1 MTVTDQE
8 IRAIAFLAKA
18 CRPTGAARWDEAGI
32 VAAIAKVR
40 DRQLA
45 TVAMAV
51 IRAASDRDVESP
63 GVIPSNGSHWA
74 ESAAVASY
82 IPNVIPPAERCG
94 ICNKARQK
102 CQTDPRHADDDH
114 VFDDGRR
121 NEFDLPRVV
130 ADLKAQ
136 VVPVAPPTAPK
147 TLDEVCADPKVQAVR
162 DALNL
167 GVTVKREEAA
177 MSETTNGGG
186 L

>member
-8 IRAIAFLAKA
+8 IRALTFLAKA
-18 CRPTGAARWDEAGI
+18 CRPTGAARWDEAGT

-51 IRAASDRDVESP
+51 IRAAADRDVESP
-63 GVIPSNGSHWA
+63 GVIPTNGSHWA

-94 ICNKARQK
+94 ICNKARAK
-102 CQTDPRHADDDH
+102 CVSDPRHADDDH

-121 NEFDLPRVV
+121 NEFDVPRVV

-167 GVTVKREEAA
+167 GVTLVEVRHE
-177 MSETTNGGG
+177 
-186 L
+186 

>member
-1 MTVTDQE
+1 MTVTRDQ
-8 IRAIAFLAKA
+8 AQMLTDLARA
-18 CRPTGAARWDEAGI
+18 CRPTGASRWDAPG
-32 VAAIAKVR
+32 VMAAIAAVK

-45 TVAMAV
+45 TVIMAV

-94 ICNKARQK
+94 ICNKGREKCARE
-102 CQTDPRHADDDH
+102 RVADDDH
-114 VFDDGRR
+114 VFEALSSRPHATDV
-121 NEFDLPRVV
+121 PRVV
-130 ADLKAQ
+130 AALKAQ
-136 VVPVAPPTAPK
+136 LVPVAPPTAPK

-167 GVTVKREEAA
+167 GV
-177 MSETTNGGG
+177 GGG